1 MQRPGFEIQ
10 IRVFYYL
17 AELAMKLWITKHSEV
32 SVHDQLVAQITL
44 GIASNDLVS
53 GERLP
58 STRALARRFGIHQN
72 TVSSA
77 YRELAARNLVRF
89 KKGSGVF
96 ISSSDGDG
104 SHRTLEAMFSRFLD
118 DAASGGYSRTEVNE
132 LLRKSLSAVNVDRFL
147 VVENDAVL
155 REILITEVNGK
166 TSIET
171 AGISFDEIAG
181 VSVPARTRLV
191 AMADERIKFES
202 SYPKLNCYFLSVNSV
217 PSALTGETRPSAED
231 LIAVASGWDK
241 FISFA
246 RLYLLAA
253 SIDPDSIIGCLT
265 TERGW
270 QKKADQASMI
280 ICDSLTAQKL
290 PNDVRVRI
298 FPLVSQASL
307 DRLMD

>member
-1 MQRPGFEIQ
+1 
-10 IRVFYYL
+10 
-17 AELAMKLWITKHSEV
+17 MKLWITKHSEV

-44 GIASNDLVS
+44 GIASNDLKN

-77 YRELAARNLVRF
+77 YRELATRNLVRF
-89 KKGSGVF
+89 KQGSGVF
-96 ISSSDGDG
+96 INSSDGDG
-104 SHRTLEAMFSRFLD
+104 SQRTLEAMFSRFLD
-118 DAASGGYSRTEVNE
+118 EAGAEGYSRTEVNE

-147 VVENDAVL
+147 VVENDVAL
-155 REILITEVNGK
+155 REILVTEVNGK
-166 TSIET
+166 TGIET
-171 AGISFDEIAG
+171 AGISFDELVGISG
-181 VSVPARTRLV
+181 PVSARLV
-191 AMADERIKFES
+191 AMADERIKFEG
-202 SYPKLNCYFLSVNSV
+202 SYPELKCYFLSVNSV

-253 SIDPDSIIGCLT
+253 SVDPDSIIGCST
-265 TERGW
+265 AERGW
-270 QKKADQASMI
+270 QKKANQASMI
-280 ICDSLTAQKL
+280 ICDPLTAKKL
-290 PNDVRVRI
+290 PNDERVRI

>member
-1 MQRPGFEIQ
+1 
-10 IRVFYYL
+10 L
-17 AELAMKLWITKHSEV
+17 AELKMKLWITKHSEV

-44 GIASNDLVS
+44 GIASNDLKN

-89 KKGSGVF
+89 KQGSGVF
-96 ISSSDGDG
+96 IKSPDGEG

-118 DAASGGYSRTEVNE
+118 NAAADGHSRAQVNE
-132 LLRKSLSAVNVDRFL
+132 LLQNALSAVNVDRFL
-147 VVENDAVL
+147 VVENDIAL

-166 TSIET
+166 TSIKT
-171 AGISFDEIAG
+171 AGVSFDELAG
-181 VSVPARTRLV
+181 LSMPARTRLV
-191 AMADERIKFES
+191 AMADERSKFENS
-202 SYPKLNCYFLSVNSV
+202 CVALKCYFLSANSV

-253 SIDPDSIIGCLT
+253 SIDPDSILSCST
-265 TERGW
+265 TEPGW
-270 QKKADQASMI
+270 QKKAAQASMI

-290 PNDVRVRI
+290 PNDGRVRI
-298 FPLVSQASL
+298 FPLVSQASV
-307 DRLMD
+307 DGLMD

>member
-1 MQRPGFEIQ
+1 
-10 IRVFYYL
+10 
-17 AELAMKLWITKHSEV
+17 MKLWITKHSEV

-44 GIASNDLVS
+44 GIASNDLKN

-77 YRELAARNLVRF
+77 YRELASRNLVRF
-89 KKGSGVF
+89 KQGSGVF
-96 ISSSDGDG
+96 ISGSDGDV
-104 SHRTLEAMFSRFLD
+104 SHRSLEALFSHFLD
-118 DAASGGYSRTEVNE
+118 GAEAEGYSRSEVNE
-132 LLRKSLSAVNVDRFL
+132 LLQHALSAVNVDRFL
-147 VVENDAVL
+147 VVENDVAL

-166 TSIET
+166 TGIET
-171 AGISFDEIAG
+171 AAVSFDELAG
-181 VSVPARTRLV
+181 MSVPARTRVV
-191 AMADERIKFES
+191 AMADERIKFEN
-202 SYPKLNCYFLSVNSV
+202 SYPPSKCYFLSANSV
-217 PSALTGETRPSAED
+217 PNALTGETRPSAED
-231 LIAVASGWDK
+231 LIAVASGWNK

-253 SIDPDSIIGCLT
+253 SMDPDSIISCST

-270 QKKADQASMI
+270 QKKASQASMI

-290 PNDVRVRI
+290 PNDERVRI

>member
-1 MQRPGFEIQ
+1 
-10 IRVFYYL
+10 
-17 AELAMKLWITKHSEV
+17 MKLWITKHSEV

-44 GIASNDLVS
+44 GIASNDLKN

-89 KKGSGVF
+89 KQGSGVF
-96 ISSSDGDG
+96 ISSSDGDD
-104 SHRTLEAMFSRFLD
+104 SQRTLEAMFSRFLD
-118 DAASGGYSRTEVNE
+118 HAAAEGYSRTEVNE
-132 LLRKSLSAVNVDRFL
+132 LLQKALSAVNADRFL
-147 VVENDAVL
+147 VVENDVAL

-166 TSIET
+166 TGIET
-171 AGISFDEIAG
+171 AGISFDELAG
-181 VSVPARTRLV
+181 MSVPERTRLV
-191 AMADERIKFES
+191 AMADERIKFEN
-202 SYPKLNCYFLSVNSV
+202 SYPALKCYFLSANSV

-253 SIDPDSIIGCLT
+253 SIDPYSIISCST

-270 QKKADQASMI
+270 QKKAVHASMI

-298 FPLVSQASL
+298 FPLVSQASH